1 MSWHIQD
8 VCNYT
13 VVHQYVFA
21 TNFVKEKKYEK
32 TEKNKRGNSDIS
44 EEEKN
49 DVHV

>member
-1 MSWHIQD
+1 M
-8 VCNYT
+8 

-44 EEEKN
+44 EEKKMTYMLRE
-49 DVHV
+49 V